1 MAIIAPGMNVYSEK
15 VRGLCVKGFVFLLWC
30 FSIGYSSAQNQKGP
44 IARFTF
50 NYGSAEDEINHRPI
64 KSVGVSPTVDRFGNE
79 NCAVFFYGNSYSY
92 INLGSHSELKPKEG
106 SISLWVKMEH
116 KMWAGTGAYYNPII
130 ITKNTGTDDFYESY
144 AIYYMLESERLATG
158 SALDSTRDFGIYS
171 NTKFERNI
179 WHHLVFCYNFDRAR
193 LYIDGALQ
201 AETSKKFETKFL
213 PGDSVM
219 LGVTANKKNNRSF
232 NGIIDDVEFYDRFL
246 TPEEVLDLYNA
257 PDPNKK
263 RVLIKRMSVVLGVVL
278 LLLVTY
284 LLIRRYLKASIRKG
298 KEKLEL
304 ANKLLENELRINRAM
319 MNPHFVFNA
328 MNTLHGHIIKQD
340 YEKASDYLVKFSRL
354 IRKILDSNMSDT
366 LTLETEIE
374 ILERYLEI
382 ETLRFREHIFTRI
395 SVEPPLHPSV
405 VCIPIMML
413 QPFVENSVWHG
424 LRNKEGH
431 KEIRITFSLY
441 EEKYVKC
448 TIEDNGI
455 GREKSRQ
462 PHSARKSLAT
472 NFIEQ
477 RLELLNKIHG
487 TQAALSIED
496 KPNGQ
501 GTIVTI
507 TLPIINR

>member
-1 MAIIAPGMNVYSEK
+1 MKAYSEK
-15 VRGLCVKGFVFLLWC
+15 MKGLCVRGFIFLLWF
-30 FSIGYSSAQNQKGP
+30 FSISHSSAQNHKGP
-44 IARFTF
+44 TAKFTF
-50 NYGSAEDEINHRPI
+50 NYGGAEDEINHRPVR
-64 KSVGVSPTVDRFGNE
+64 SVGVSPTVDRFGNE
-79 NCAVFFYGNSYSY
+79 NCAVFFYGNNYSY
-92 INLGSHSELKPKEG
+92 INLGSHQELKPKEG
-106 SISLWVKMEH
+106 TISLWAKLEY
-116 KMWAGTGAYYNPII
+116 KIWSGKGAYYNPII
-130 ITKNTGTDDFYESY
+130 ITKNNGSDDFYESY
-144 AIYYMLESERLATG
+144 AIYYVLESERVAAGMT
-158 SALDSTRDFGIYS
+158 LDSTRDFGLYS

-179 WHHLVFCYNFDRAR
+179 WHHLVLCYNFEQAR
-193 LYIDGALQ
+193 LYIDGMLQ
-201 AETSKKFETKFL
+201 TEASKQFETKFL
-213 PGDSVM
+213 PADSVM
-219 LGVTANKKNNRSF
+219 LGATANKKNNRFF
-232 NGIIDDVEFYDRFL
+232 NGIIDDVEFYDRVL
-246 TPEEVLDLYNA
+246 AQDEVLDLYNA

-263 RVLIKRMSVVLGVVL
+263 RVLLKRIALGLAIVILIVVIYLVV
-278 LLLVTY
+278 
-284 LLIRRYLKASIRKG
+284 RRYLKASIRKG

-395 SVEPPLHPSV
+395 TVEPPLHPSV

-431 KEIRITFSLY
+431 KEIRITFSLH

-477 RLELLNKIHG
+477 RLELLNKIYNTH
-487 TQAALSIED
+487 AALNIED
-496 KPNGQ
+496 KPKGQ

-507 TLPIINR
+507 TLPIISR